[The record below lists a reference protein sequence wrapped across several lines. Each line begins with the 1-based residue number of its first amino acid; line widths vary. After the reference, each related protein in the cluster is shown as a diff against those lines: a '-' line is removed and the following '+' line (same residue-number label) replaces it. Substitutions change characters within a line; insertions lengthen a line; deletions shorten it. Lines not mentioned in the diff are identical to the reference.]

1 MYNVNINNSAHR
13 IDLDEEGISVDGEL
27 LSWDLIKVNENL
39 FHLIHDSNS
48 YTIEIVN
55 SDTTKKQSKIKV
67 NGVFFD
73 ILVQDKYDILLEKL
87 GMQHIGKDEHNEIRA
102 PMPGMILDV
111 LVKEGQEVSK
121 GEKLVILEAMKMENI
136 IKSSGEGIIQTINIH
151 KGMNVEKNQVLI
163 QF

>member
-55 SDTTKKQSKIKV
+55 SDDTKKRSKIKV
-67 NGVFFD
+67 NGVFLTYWF
-73 ILVQDKYDILLEKL
+73 KTSMTFYWKSL
-87 GMQHIGKDEHNEIRA
+87 GCSIQSKDEHSEIRA

-136 IKSSGEGIIQTINIH
+136 IKSSSEGIIETINIH

>member
-1 MYNVNINNSAHR
+1 MYNVNINNSTHR
-13 IDLDEEGISVDGEL
+13 VDLDEEGIYVDGEL
-27 LSWDLIKVNENL
+27 LSWDLIKVKDNL

-48 YTIEIVN
+48 YMIEIVT
-55 SDTTKKQSKIKV
+55 SDTTKKQSRLKV

-73 ILVQDKYDILLEKL
+73 IAVQDKYDILLEKL
-87 GMQHIGKDEHNEIRA
+87 GMQPTGKDEHREVRA

-121 GEKLVILEAMKMENI
+121 GENLVILEAMKMENI
-136 IKSSGEGIIQTINIH
+136 IKSSGEGTIETINIH

>member
-1 MYNVNINNSAHR
+1 MYSVNINNSTHQ
-13 IDLDEEGISVDGEL
+13 IDLDEEGIYVDGEL
-27 LSWDLIKVNENL
+27 MSWDLVKVNDNL

-48 YTIEIVN
+48 YTIQIVTTDN
-55 SDTTKKQSKIKV
+55 SKKQTKLKV
-67 NGVFFD
+67 NGAVFD
-73 ILVQDKYDILLEKL
+73 VTVQDKYDILLEKL
-87 GMQHIGKDEHNEIRA
+87 GMQHTGKDENSEIRA

-136 IKSSGEGIIQTINIH
+136 IKSSGEGTIETINIH